1 LFVVV
6 VVGKVRDDPDTSI
19 EVVLFVVIAI
29 KPPAFTLLMILS
41 VAENLYHGFDE
52 HRKQEG

>member
-1 LFVVV
+1 
-6 VVGKVRDDPDTSI
+6 VGKVRDDPETSI
-19 EVVLFVVIAI
+19 GVVLFVVIAI
-29 KPPAFTLLMILS
+29 KHPAFTLLMILS